1 MVTTKY
7 CIDIRTKSKT
17 CRQTENGYYE
27 VFSNTSIPKAKQR
40 TKMVTTTCIIR
51 AHQKQG
57 LKQVKQTY
65 RNRLLRCIVL
75 YINTISKNHKRGSP
89 DSALIAKSK
98 ILQTAQDD

>member
-1 MVTTKY
+1 MNEQKMVTTKY

-57 LKQVKQTY
+57 LKQVKQT
-65 RNRLLRCIVL
+65 NEKRLLRRVNYTYTPKAKL
-75 YINTISKNHKRGSP
+75 KASKHTEIGYYVVSFY
-89 DSALIAKSK
+89 
-98 ILQTAQDD
+98 T